1 MTSKEIAAVVLN
13 SIVAGAEAV
22 GRSAQMRGDEELRMG
37 AGIAAVLVREVARLL
52 EDRTPDEALAI
63 LISIR
68 DHGAQP
74 ITKEELDAQVADAV
88 AKLGG

>member
-1 MTSKEIAAVVLN
+1 MSNKTAIAIVEGFAQAADVVARAGQAEGNAALHAGAG
-13 SIVAGAEAV
+13 VAGV
-22 GRSAQMRGDEELRMG
+22 IL
-37 AGIAAVLVREVARLL
+37 REVARLL

-74 ITKEELDAQVADAV
+74 ITKEELDAQVAAAV
-88 AKLGG
+88 AKLGD